1 LFPLLFAS
9 VVLPLLIAPVVW
21 ALSRRFGARVGWIA
35 AIPLAISTVVAML
48 SGWLGTVVEA
58 FRWEPIGYFGFR
70 ADGLSIPI
78 VFTVSLLCSV
88 ISVYSMPYMT
98 HRLGEESREYGL
110 YFALYLLY
118 STGMIGAVLATNLIE
133 FYLFFELML
142 IPSYFLIARWGYG
155 DRDRISFMYFMW
167 THIGALALL
176 AGILTLWVVS
186 GTFDLSALASAVIPK
201 PYRFWITMMI
211 LMGLL
216 VKMAAFGVHIWLPHA
231 HAEAPTPISALL
243 SPAMIGIG
251 GYAIVRI
258 LMTISPDLIGA
269 ISFQLSIWALI
280 TMIYGALM
288 ALVQDDI
295 KRLMAYSSISQMGY
309 ILLGIASVQVQGVSG
324 SMFHYLSHG
333 MGKGILFMVA
343 GIIIV
348 QAHGTRS
355 ISKLGGLA
363 RKMPVTAT
371 AALIGFLTILGVPP
385 TSGFISEFLIFLGL
399 INSAMH
405 PLIFQKLI
413 VAIGAVVST
422 ALTAGYTLWTMK
434 RVFFGSMPAELGE
447 VVEAPL
453 TMTVPLIVLAGTA
466 IFLGIFPDFVI
477 SGMLRQISSM
487 IR

>member
-1 LFPLLFAS
+1 M
-9 VVLPLLIAPVVW
+9 VPVVW
-21 ALSRRFGARVGWIA
+21 LLSGQLRARVGWLA
-35 AIPLAISTVVAML
+35 LVPLALSTIIVMFA
-48 SGWLGTVVEA
+48 GWQGGITETL
-58 FRWEPIGYFGFR
+58 RWDPIGYFGFK
-70 ADGLSIPI
+70 ADGLSIPV
-78 VFTVSLLCSV
+78 VFTVTLLCSV
-88 ISVYSMPYMT
+88 ISVYSMPYMI
-98 HRLGEESREYGL
+98 HKLGSESKDYGL

-118 STGMIGAVLATNLIE
+118 AVGMIGAVLATNLIE

-167 THIGALALL
+167 THVGALAFL
-176 AGILTLWVVS
+176 AGILTLWSVA
-186 GTFDLSALASAVIPK
+186 GTFDLSALASVVIPEG
-201 PYRFWITMMI
+201 YRFWITLTI
-211 LMGLL
+211 LAGLL

-258 LMTISPDLIGA
+258 LMTISPELIAA
-269 ISFQLSIWALI
+269 ISFQLSVWALI
-280 TMIYGALM
+280 TMVYGGLM

-309 ILLGIASVQVQGVSG
+309 ILLGIASSQVEGVSG
-324 SMFHYLSHG
+324 AMFHYLSHG

-348 QAHGTRS
+348 QAHETRS

-363 RKMPVTAT
+363 RRMPVTAT

-385 TSGFISEFLIFLGL
+385 TSGFISEFLIFFGAVK
-399 INSAMH
+399 SSMQ
-405 PLIFQKLI
+405 PLFFERLVISI
-413 VAIGAVVST
+413 AGVVST
-422 ALTAGYTLWTMK
+422 AITAGYTLWTMK
-434 RVFFGSMPAELGE
+434 RVFFGPLPANVAE
-447 VVEAPL
+447 VNEAPL
-453 TMTVPLIVLAGTA
+453 TMTAPLIVLAGIA
-466 IFLGIFPDFVI
+466 VLLGIFPDLVT
-477 SGMLRQISSM
+477 SGILSQISSM

>member
-1 LFPLLFAS
+1 LFPLLLAS

-21 ALSRRFGARVGWIA
+21 ALSRQFGARVGWIA
-35 AIPLAISTVVAML
+35 AIPLTISTLVAIL
-48 SGWLGTVVEA
+48 SGWLGTVVET
-58 FRWEPIGYFGFR
+58 FRWEPMGYFGFR

-88 ISVYSMPYMT
+88 ISVYSMPYMA
-98 HRLGEESREYGL
+98 HRLGKESREYGL

-133 FYLFFELML
+133 FYFFFELML

-167 THIGALALL
+167 THVGALALL

-201 PYRFWITMMI
+201 PYRFWITIMI

-280 TMIYGALM
+280 TMVYGALM

-434 RVFFGSMPAELGE
+434 RVFFGSMPAEMEE
-447 VVEAPL
+447 VTEAPL
-453 TMTVPLIVLAGTA
+453 TMTVPLIALAGTA
-466 IFLGIFPDFVI
+466 IFLGIFPDLAI
-477 SGMLRQISSM
+477 SGMLSQISNM

>member
-1 LFPLLFAS
+1 KK
-9 VVLPLLIAPVVW
+9 
-21 ALSRRFGARVGWIA
+21 
-35 AIPLAISTVVAML
+35 
-48 SGWLGTVVEA
+48 
-58 FRWEPIGYFGFR
+58 
-70 ADGLSIPI
+70 
-78 VFTVSLLCSV
+78 
-88 ISVYSMPYMT
+88 
-98 HRLGEESREYGL
+98 SREYGL

-167 THIGALALL
+167 THVGALALL

-201 PYRFWITMMI
+201 SYRFWITIMI
-211 LMGLL
+211 LVGLL
-216 VKMAAFGVHIWLPHA
+216 VKMAAFGVHVWLPHA

-363 RKMPVTAT
+363 KKMPVTAT

-385 TSGFISEFLIFLGL
+385 TSGFISEFLIFLGV

-405 PLIFQKLI
+405 PLILQKLI
-413 VAIGAVVST
+413 VGIGAVVST

-453 TMTVPLIVLAGTA
+453 TMTVPLIALAVTA
-466 IFLGIFPDFVI
+466 VFLGIFPDFVI
-477 SGMLRQISSM
+477 HGILGQVSSM